1 MSFSDLEIVGRN
13 VLKIE
18 KNDIGRKL
26 GDESA
31 ETGKSDQKVCAL

>member
-18 KNDIGRKL
+18 KNDIGRKVC
-26 GDESA
+26 DESSG
-31 ETGKSDQKVCAL
+31 TGKSDKKVCAL